1 MIRLLFT
8 VFFINALFGVFLFIK
23 PTEIKNNLI
32 FEIKRGDSYLRV
44 VDNLKEIDITVPS
57 FINVIIRYSSL
68 DKKITYGDYL
78 IKKQENL
85 FTVLKKIIKSE
96 THFRKYRIPEGS
108 TISSILDRS
117 NVPVSLKIN
126 GINFDKTNIH
136 ALEGRFHPN
145 TYYYSSIEDS
155 EDVFLEAI
163 LTQDSLLEKYWN
175 SRTPYVSLQ
184 EPQELLVLAS
194 LIEKEACPN
203 EHRKVAGV
211 IYNRLRL
218 NMPLQIDSS
227 VIYGIEDFNGDIKKH
242 HLRRDTPFNTY
253 TNKGLPPM
261 PISNPSESAINA
273 ASKPEIHSF
282 LYFVAKDKCSHHFS
296 ETYDEH
302 KEAIK
307 KYQ

>member
-1 MIRLLFT
+1 MIRLFLT
-8 VFFINALFGVFLFIK
+8 VFFINILFGVFLFIK
-23 PTEIKNNLI
+23 PTEIKNDLI
-32 FEIKRGDSYLRV
+32 FEIKRGDSYLKV
-44 VDNLKEIDITVPS
+44 VDNLQDVDITVPS
-57 FINVIIRYSSL
+57 FVNLIIRYTSL

-117 NVPVSLKIN
+117 KVPVSLKIN

-155 EDVFLEAI
+155 EDDFLEAI

-273 ASKPEIHSF
+273 ASRPEIHSF